1 MKIIFLDIDGVLA
14 SLDYIRSLSLLK
26 EPNPDSYG
34 YSFDPRCVRNLQ
46 YILNCVP
53 DARIVISS
61 SWKSMGVMNLAHMW
75 HIRNLPGDIIG
86 TTPDLL
92 RTTIESSRG
101 MEIQKWLEDEDGIDS
116 YVIIDDDGDMLGS
129 QMERFVRTDP
139 MIGLTTADS
148 MKAVRILNQ

>member
-1 MKIIFLDIDGVLA
+1 MKVIFLDIDGVLA
-14 SLDYIRSLSLLK
+14 SLDHIRSLSLVK

-75 HIRNLPGDIIG
+75 HIRKPPVISKLYGHYTGNNKPF
-86 TTPDLL
+86 PD
-92 RTTIESSRG
+92 
-101 MEIQKWLEDEDGIDS
+101 
-116 YVIIDDDGDMLGS
+116 
-129 QMERFVRTDP
+129 FV
-139 MIGLTTADS
+139 
-148 MKAVRILNQ
+148 